1 MILIFDTETSGLPTL
16 AGGRYHLN
24 PKKFDYYESSRI
36 IEIGYAIYIR
46 KMSVANGK
54 LLKRLIILLFPM
66 VLQ

>member
-36 IEIGYAIYIR
+36 IEIEFSDISLASRDFG
-46 KMSVANGK
+46 
-54 LLKRLIILLFPM
+54 LIGM
-66 VLQ
+66 V